1 MEMKIE
7 NNEFWIL
14 DNKKTEEKT
23 IFNELDDSISYIKTK
38 MKKDF
43 DPENI
48 ELLHVMLEDESMK
61 FQGVSWKEIAMKL
74 MKIE

>member
-1 MEMKIE
+1 MEIKVE

-14 DNKKTEEKT
+14 ENKKDEEKT
-23 IFNELDDSISYIKTK
+23 IFNELDDSIKHIKKT

-43 DPENI
+43 DTENL

-61 FQGVSWKEIAMKL
+61 FQGVSWKEIAMRL
-74 MKIE
+74 MKLE

>member
-1 MEMKIE
+1 MEMKIG

-14 DNKKTEEKT
+14 DNKKAEEKT
-23 IFNELDDSISYIKTK
+23 IFNELDESIKYIKTK

-43 DPENI
+43 EPENI

-74 MKIE
+74 MKVD

>member
-1 MEMKIE
+1 MEMKVE
-7 NNEFWIL
+7 NDEFWIL
-14 DNKKTEEKT
+14 ENKKSEERT
-23 IFNELDDSISYIKTK
+23 IFNELDGSIKHIKKT

-43 DPENI
+43 EPENL

-61 FQGVSWKEIAMKL
+61 FQGVSWKEIAMRL